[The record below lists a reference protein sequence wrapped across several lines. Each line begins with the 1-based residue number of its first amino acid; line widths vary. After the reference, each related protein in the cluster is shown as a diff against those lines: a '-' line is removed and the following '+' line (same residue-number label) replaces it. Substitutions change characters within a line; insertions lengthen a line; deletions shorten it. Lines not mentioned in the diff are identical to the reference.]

1 MQMTKLAGLELAM
14 FINSQRGSHIS
25 DIGVRAGYDRGDG
38 EASLEFYNELVQARR
53 EAANATR

>member
-1 MQMTKLAGLELAM
+1 MTKLAGLELAM
-14 FINSQRGSHIS
+14 FVNSQRGSHIS